1 MKISKGYKFKE
12 SEFGGFLDSSN
23 EFKKTF
29 EKIKVTLVFTKSLED
44 GHWTCKISG
53 SDLDSVELVRE
64 LLEEMDIKAF
74 RARKTAIRA
83 LSVDIAAAS
92 DALVQQYME
101 GIATQLKREDETTK
115 PNKIRALFT
124 DRPAHAKAKTRKGEK
139 EKNRSIFRS
148 YLYLYGDNQFG

>member
-1 MKISKGYKFKE
+1 MKISKDYKFKE

-29 EKIKVTLVFTKSLED
+29 DKIKVTLDFAKSLED
-44 GHWTCKISG
+44 GHWNCKISG
-53 SDLDSVELVRE
+53 SDLESVELVCD

-92 DALVQQYME
+92 DAFVQKYME

-124 DRPAHAKAKTRKGEK
+124 NGPAQAKAKTRKSEK